1 VKTITYSLRAG
12 EPTSARYYV
21 DVRRFADEIL
31 ERGAGLLPIADALAA
46 WVRERENRDDRPDE
60 PSAAAA
66 RGATG
71 RRASDARAPE
81 EHLVEALTLGTLW
94 RVYGE
99 RARRLTAL
107 PATAME
113 KLYQLRQGHRRL
125 KPAVDALR
133 GIGCTL
139 HLAASGD
146 DRAGRA
152 PDLDEL
158 DLLVRWAAATG
169 DLEHEARRLALWRDF
184 LEAHAP
190 AAPAV
195 LAELWAF
202 AEWFEFRAEELL
214 GRYTE
219 AVGRFRRET
228 APDHRFREDCF
239 LVDRRRVEYHL
250 GMVGAEIL
258 NRVYRAEF
266 LATAKK
272 AVLAPSCMRA
282 KQDGCRALVSDDG
295 IRCTHCVPGCRVSAL
310 VRRGEREGFRVIV
323 IAHGSQFGSWTRN
336 PELRNGVGM
345 VGVACVLN
353 LLGGG
358 WQAKAAGIPAQ
369 CVLLDGC
376 GCRAH
381 WDEAGVSTAIDPG
394 ELSRILRD
402 EPAPDA
408 ETPRAA

>member
-1 VKTITYSLRAG
+1 MKPITYSLRAG
-12 EPTSARYYV
+12 GSSAAHYYE
-21 DVRRFADEIL
+21 DIRRFADEVL
-31 ERGAGLLPIADALAA
+31 AEGAGLLPIADVLADWA
-46 WVRERENRDDRPDE
+46 RERERAD
-60 PSAAAA
+60 SASGPRESGTAPAA
-66 RGATG
+66 R

-94 RVYGE
+94 RVYGR

-107 PATAME
+107 PAVAME
-113 KLYQLRQGHRRL
+113 KLYQLRQGHRQL

-139 HLAASGD
+139 HLAAAD
-146 DRAGRA
+146 DGRTERA

-184 LEAHAP
+184 LRDRAPVAP
-190 AAPAV
+190 AILEEV
-195 LAELWAF
+195 VRLAA
-202 AEWFEFRAEELL
+202 WFEIRAEEVL

-219 AVGRFRRET
+219 HVDRFRRES
-228 APDHRFREDCF
+228 APAHRFREDCF
-239 LVDRRRVEYHL
+239 LADRRRVEYHL

-258 NRVYRAEF
+258 NRVYREEF
-266 LATAKK
+266 LATANK

-295 IRCTHCVPGCRVSAL
+295 IRCTHCTPGCRVSAL
-310 VRRGEREGFRVIV
+310 VRRGERDGFRVIV
-323 IAHGSQFGSWTRN
+323 ISHGSQFGSWTRN

-376 GCRAH
+376 GCRNH
-381 WDEAGVSTAIDPG
+381 WDEHGVSTAIDHG
-394 ELSRILRD
+394 ELTRILRD
-402 EPAPDA
+402 DPVAAA